1 MTFVEACEYIQ
12 SKLGFYY
19 NAKKVNAQLKQFRT
33 QGMSYDD
40 ICERVMYWYDH
51 SGKGDPSKSNGG
63 IAIISFIEVAFQQWK
78 KSQQQLEQKK
88 KSLDDFKLDT
98 NKSSKIISVKMDK
111 DFKLPNS
118 T

>member
-40 ICERVMYWYDH
+40 ICERVMYWWNCNY
-51 SGKGDPSKSNGG
+51 
-63 IAIISFIEVAFQQWK
+63 
-78 KSQQQLEQKK
+78 QLYRSCIPAMEEGAAKTRAEEE
-88 KSLDDFKLDT
+88 KLR
-98 NKSSKIISVKMDK
+98 
-111 DFKLPNS
+111 
-118 T
+118 